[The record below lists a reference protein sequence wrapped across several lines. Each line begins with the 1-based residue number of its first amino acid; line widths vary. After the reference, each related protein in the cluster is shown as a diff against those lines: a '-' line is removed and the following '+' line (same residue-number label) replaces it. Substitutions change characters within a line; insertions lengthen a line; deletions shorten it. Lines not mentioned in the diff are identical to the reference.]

1 MDSGN
6 SQKMLDKC
14 IYDYFVKKGMCESAK
29 EFASEVDVENPTDDA
44 TKSPGSFLTDWWNVF
59 YDMLIS
65 NQSAQDPYA
74 EAARSH
80 VLWTMWYLKSLMLC
94 QHLLLILLH
103 QLALLLC
110 IAHNI
115 SLVVPAF
122 SPERS
127 QEPCHLR
134 MPEDEVIP
142 KLRFLDVDRPSQGAA
157 FVTDS
162 SHLME
167 QIPNMPQQWEAK
179 DEGEGQGIY
188 FDQTM
193 QMEPNGDTPKNF
205 VLPVPDPCEAGS
217 LGRQLGLLVHM
228 GPNEIKCYQTINQL
242 YQIIIPVPSCAKTYT
257 MWDCIIEIHQNQP
270 LFRIKWETK
279 RTYVER
285 SRKITRN
292 LYELDLAK
300 CLVRL
305 ASAAFFVTGYIQD
318 KKCMGKTVT
327 HAGTGCVEALDA
339 DHYLQEL
346 DDNEEENKAR
356 QQVCNQEWSLTGAF
370 TAAPAID
377 YQLSSPTKAFQR
389 TISALA
395 SFSDFN
401 DNMLTHVGSREE
413 HARIS

>member
-14 IYDYFVKKGMCESAK
+14 IYDYFVKKGMRESAK

-74 EAARSH
+74 EAALTMDNVVPQVPYAVPTSSSH
-80 VLWTMWYLKSLMLC
+80 SVTP
-94 QHLLLILLH
+94 
-103 QLALLLC
+103 
-110 IAHNI
+110 AHNI

-134 MPEDEVIP
+134 MPEDEVTP

-162 SHLME
+162 SLLME

-217 LGRQLGLLVHM
+217 FTGSCSGMQ
-228 GPNEIKCYQTINQL
+228 QT
-242 YQIIIPVPSCAKTYT
+242 P
-257 MWDCIIEIHQNQP
+257 
-270 LFRIKWETK
+270 
-279 RTYVER
+279 
-285 SRKITRN
+285 
-292 LYELDLAK
+292 
-300 CLVRL
+300 
-305 ASAAFFVTGYIQD
+305 
-318 KKCMGKTVT
+318 
-327 HAGTGCVEALDA
+327 
-339 DHYLQEL
+339 
-346 DDNEEENKAR
+346 
-356 QQVCNQEWSLTGAF
+356 
-370 TAAPAID
+370 
-377 YQLSSPTKAFQR
+377 
-389 TISALA
+389 
-395 SFSDFN
+395 
-401 DNMLTHVGSREE
+401 
-413 HARIS
+413 